1 MELMPPLTLGWL
13 NGWILLA
20 IHFLIQGGLLLAF
33 PKPVVARLFDRS
45 QWSPKQKLFTILGKI
60 FSLACL
66 ALIILTPL
74 KTSAPLV
81 PLGLSLYA
89 LGLAGLVI
97 AMLNFRDTP
106 LDQPV
111 TRGVYRYSRHPQI
124 VALFFIFAGICLA
137 IASWAALLALL
148 LSKLLQHFG
157 ILGEEEACLQQYGE
171 PYREFMQRVPRY
183 LWFI

>member
-1 MELMPPLTLGWL
+1 MEFFPTLKIGWL

-33 PKPVVARLFDRS
+33 PKPVVSRLFDRS
-45 QWSPKQKLFTILGKI
+45 QWSPKQKLFTVLGKV

-74 KTSAPLV
+74 QTRSPLFS
-81 PLGLSLYA
+81 LGLLLYF

-106 LDQPV
+106 PDQPV

-124 VALFFIFAGICLA
+124 VALFFIFAGISLS
-137 IASWAALLALL
+137 IASWPALLALL
-148 LSKLLQHFG
+148 LSRLLQHFG

-183 LWFI
+183 LWII